1 MWVFERF
8 RLEPSGLL
16 AFGFLVFGFLAF
28 ARPLGSVVAAKSR
41 ISRYFSSFL
50 AIVPFPKESQS
61 GPEDAPAIFTIGHS
75 THELARF
82 LDLLRTSRVECVVDV
97 RRYPRSRRMP
107 HFSKDALEESLSAE
121 GLGYV
126 HLVGLGGRRRALT
139 SSPNTGWTTSG
150 FRGYADHMAS
160 AEFED
165 ELARVEAIARRSASA
180 LMCAEALWW
189 RCHRRL
195 VADALVARGWRVTH
209 IGADGRLEHHSLTP
223 FAAVMNGRVMYPA
236 DQLSLG

>member
-1 MWVFERF
+1 
-8 RLEPSGLL
+8 
-16 AFGFLVFGFLAF
+16 
-28 ARPLGSVVAAKSR
+28 
-41 ISRYFSSFL
+41 L
-50 AIVPFPKESQS
+50 AIVPVPEESHSAPK
-61 GPEDAPAIFTIGHS
+61 DVPAIFTIGHS

-82 LDLLRTSRVECVVDV
+82 VSLLRAHRVESVVDV

-107 HFSKDALEESLSAE
+107 YFSGDALAESLTAE
-121 GLGYV
+121 GLSYV
-126 HLVGLGGRRRALT
+126 HLVELGGRRQALK

-160 AEFED
+160 PEFEAG
-165 ELARVEAIARRSASA
+165 LAQVEAIARKSASA

-209 IGADGRLEHHSLTP
+209 IGADGRLEDHALTP
-223 FAAVMNGRVMYPA
+223 FATVRGDRVTYPA